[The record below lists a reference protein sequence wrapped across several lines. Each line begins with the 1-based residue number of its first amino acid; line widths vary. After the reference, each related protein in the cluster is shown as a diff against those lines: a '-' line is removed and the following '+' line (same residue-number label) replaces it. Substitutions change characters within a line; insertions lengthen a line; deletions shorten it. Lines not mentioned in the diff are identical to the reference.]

1 MKNINENEKTENPMR
16 RIKLTVAYDGTNY
29 VGWQT
34 QPNGV
39 SIEEKLDGAVSRLT
53 GRPTRVIGASRT
65 DSGVH
70 ALGAVCTFDTDMQM
84 PAEKFTFALNP
95 LLPDDIVIQASE
107 EVDITFHPRY
117 DAKGKIYVYKILNR
131 RLNLPLQRFDTYFYY
146 KSLDVERMDE
156 AAQHLQGTHDFIS
169 FASPHFTAK
178 TTIRTLYECN
188 VRKDGDIITIYVK
201 GDGFLY
207 NMVRI
212 IAGTLIRVGAGAME
226 PSQIPAIFDAKDRD
240 AAGPTAPAKG
250 LTLVETLY

>member
-1 MKNINENEKTENPMR
+1 MGNTPENEKTLR

-53 GRPTRVIGASRT
+53 GQPTRVIGASRT

-70 ALGAVCTFDTDMQM
+70 ALGAVCTFDTDMRM
-84 PAEKFTFALNP
+84 PGEKFTFALNEY
-95 LLPDDIVIQASE
+95 LPDDIVIQESC
-107 EVDITFHPRY
+107 EVSPDFHPRY
-117 DAKGKIYVYKILNR
+117 DAKGKIYEYRILNR
-131 RLNLPLQRFDTYFYY
+131 RLPLPARRFDTYFCY
-146 KSLDVERMDE
+146 KALDVARMDE
-156 AAQHLQGTHDFIS
+156 AARYLEGTHDFTS
-169 FASPHFTAK
+169 FASPHYTAK
-178 TTIRTLYECN
+178 TTIRTLYECS
-188 VRKDGDIITIYVK
+188 VTKDNDIITIRVK

-212 IAGTLIRVGAGAME
+212 IAGTLIRVGAGAIESVRMPDILE
-226 PSQIPAIFDAKDRD
+226 AKDRD

-250 LTLVETLY
+250 LTLVKTLY